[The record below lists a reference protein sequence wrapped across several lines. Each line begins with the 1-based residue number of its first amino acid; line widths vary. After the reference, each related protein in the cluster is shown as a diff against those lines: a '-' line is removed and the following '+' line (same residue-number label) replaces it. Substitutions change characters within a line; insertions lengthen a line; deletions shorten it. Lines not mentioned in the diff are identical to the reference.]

1 MKRLILAFMLCWI
14 AAQVHAAE
22 WMTDLPKALA
32 KAKADKKMVLMD
44 FTGSDWCPGCI
55 ELHKKVLATPE
66 FEKYADKNL
75 VLVVVDFPQ
84 KKEQTEELKK
94 ANQALLGKYNVDGFP
109 TVIVLDKDGAQVS
122 KMDGYEGDSP
132 QDFIAKLDKLKQK
145 SS

>member
-1 MKRLILAFMLCWI
+1 MKKFVLMLALCWL
-14 AAQVHAAE
+14 AMHVNAAE
-22 WMTDLPKALA
+22 WLTDLPKALA

-55 ELHKKVLATPE
+55 ELHKKILSTPE

-84 KKEQTEELKK
+84 KTVQTEELKK
-94 ANQALLGKYNVDGFP
+94 ANKALAEKYNVDGFP
-109 TVIVLDKDGAQVS
+109 TIIVLDSDGAQIN
-122 KMDGYEGDSP
+122 KQDGYEDQSP
-132 QDFIAKLDKLKQK
+132 KDFIATLDKLKKK